1 VTLGKTFYYY
11 DGEGRR
17 VGKVSGA
24 VTQIFVY
31 DARGRLAAEY
41 GGQTE
46 MSGTH
51 YITSDHLGT
60 TRVIT
65 DASKAVL
72 MCKDYLPFGDELPA
86 TAQNERSSIA
96 CYSGETGLRQKFTGK
111 ERDSESRLDYF
122 GARYYSWAQGRFTS
136 PDAPLLDQ
144 SPEQP
149 QSWNLYTYAR
159 NNPLANVDR
168 DGNLVATVTGT
179 IAGGAIG
186 GTVEFLRGGSFF
198 RGAATGALAGAI
210 SGSVIDTG
218 GASLGVLAL
227 AGAAGGI
234 GGGVMDRALNGQ
246 TTTLGD
252 VGMDATVGAAAGVVG
267 GKAGEAVVNSVAQRF
282 LSSVATKAAGT
293 VGPGSGALHGV
304 KVHAEFANRIQS
316 SFAGKLLNLH
326 SEVSYSGRELV
337 RYGAKGSVRPDVV
350 RGSPGRPGAIFD
362 LKTGKSRVT
371 PRRTQR
377 IQQNLPHKA
386 PVRQIK
392 PDED

>member
-1 VTLGKTFYYY
+1 
-11 DGEGRR
+11 
-17 VGKVSGA
+17 
-24 VTQIFVY
+24 
-31 DARGRLAAEY
+31 
-41 GGQTE
+41 
-46 MSGTH
+46 
-51 YITSDHLGT
+51 
-60 TRVIT
+60 
-65 DASKAVL
+65 

-86 TAQNERSSIA
+86 TAQNGRSAIA

-111 ERDSESRLDYF
+111 ERDPESRLDYF

-136 PDAPLLDQ
+136 PDVPLLDQ
-144 SPEQP
+144 TPEHP
-149 QSWNLYTYAR
+149 QSWNLYAYAR

-186 GTVEFLRGGSFF
+186 GTVELLRGGSFF

-218 GASLGVLAL
+218 GASLGVLAI
-227 AGAAGGI
+227 AGAAGGV
-234 GGGVMDRALNGQ
+234 GGGVFDRALNGQ
-246 TTTLGD
+246 STTLGD
-252 VGMDATVGAAAGVVG
+252 VASDATIGATAGVVG
-267 GKAGEAVVNSVAQRF
+267 GKAGEAVVNTVTQRF

-316 SFAGKLLNLH
+316 SFAGRLLNLH
-326 SEVSYSGRELV
+326 SEVSYSGREVV

-350 RGSPGRPGAIFD
+350 RGSTTRPGAIFD

-371 PRRTQR
+371 PKRAQR
-377 IQQNLPHKA
+377 IQQHLPHKA
-386 PVRQIK
+386 PVRQIR
-392 PDED
+392 PYED